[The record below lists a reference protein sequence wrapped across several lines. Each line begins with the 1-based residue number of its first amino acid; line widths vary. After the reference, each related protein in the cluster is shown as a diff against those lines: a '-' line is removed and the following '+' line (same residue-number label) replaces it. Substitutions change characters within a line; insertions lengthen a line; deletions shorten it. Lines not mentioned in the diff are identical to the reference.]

1 MRVFE
6 EFVWILAI
14 SKKYAHLLKE
24 YTFDLMRIKSH
35 KTLYTYRLIVSGVKF
50 VIVIPIK
57 LAPCRMRMRIELALV
72 YLMTLRLIKIIELLL
87 FLMMTQS
94 DYRANGL
101 QFFWPTFRPSNR
113 LRIKYIIQQ
122 ARKKTAPRVRYSVG
136 AISTERDYEW
146 NLAPFFGITLSNK
159 PRDRR

>member
-1 MRVFE
+1 
-6 EFVWILAI
+6 
-14 SKKYAHLLKE
+14 
-24 YTFDLMRIKSH
+24 MRIKSH

-101 QFFWPTFRPSNR
+101 QFLWPTFRPSNR
-113 LRIKYIIQQ
+113 LRFERY
-122 ARKKTAPRVRYSVG
+122 ARADTNHAWKHQWTITILVTKSSLVFWSDARRFFFSIRDLCATTLPPRMHAPK
-136 AISTERDYEW
+136 
-146 NLAPFFGITLSNK
+146 L
-159 PRDRR
+159 